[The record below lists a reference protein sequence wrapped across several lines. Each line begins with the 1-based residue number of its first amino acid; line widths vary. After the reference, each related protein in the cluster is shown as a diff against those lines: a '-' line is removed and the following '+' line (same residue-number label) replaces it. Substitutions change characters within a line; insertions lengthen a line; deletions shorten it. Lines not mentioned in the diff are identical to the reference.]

1 MGYLKMCLPSAFYTV
16 LRLTLWTDIEPTLF
30 VKCLPRSLQSMQ
42 PYTPLR
48 NPSRLPSPPERCR
61 WHPCHCLCNALMYHC
76 YVLMY
81 HSPAAFYAIFDCP
94 KDIRSDAYAHSFYSS
109 SSMSTTLNR
118 SALQLDI
125 DITPY
130 FSGRH
135 QVLMMHEGTDGFE
148 EAVRAMADE
157 CNLHL
162 YRGILYNMPYK
173 IDFPPPY
180 YYVLQGY
187 YIGVFTSY
195 IWCVY

>member
-1 MGYLKMCLPSAFYTV
+1 
-16 LRLTLWTDIEPTLF
+16 
-30 VKCLPRSLQSMQ
+30 
-42 PYTPLR
+42 
-48 NPSRLPSPPERCR
+48 
-61 WHPCHCLCNALMYHC
+61 
-76 YVLMY
+76 
-81 HSPAAFYAIFDCP
+81 
-94 KDIRSDAYAHSFYSS
+94 
-109 SSMSTTLNR
+109 MSTTLNR

-195 IWCVY
+195 IWCVYWCCWGAAYLLLSISVTRKDIESDVLGSPNAIYFCVDSLEVGEKKVRLAIEQGEAVNLGPYHFAVRCSSE